1 MRHLKLGPSWLRFLV
16 VFLLVMSIL
25 FRFVNLDS
33 KVYSHDET
41 YSSLRISGYT
51 TTQVKQQIFNGLI
64 IARESFAKF
73 QGVNREKNL
82 NDTIMTLV
90 TADSQHPPL
99 YYLIARLWMGIFGNS
114 VTAIRSLS
122 VFISFLVFPCIYWL
136 CQELFN
142 VPLLVSGIAIAL
154 MAISP
159 IHLVYAQEAQE
170 YILWLVTILLSSAAL
185 LQAINLESKDKD
197 ELAKEQQRSDRFATW
212 SIYSVTLALSF
223 YTFLWSGFVAVAHG
237 TYVIIT
243 NRFQLTETVRAY
255 LLASLVG
262 FLAFMPWMTVVIADF
277 FQFLISAEVTNKD
290 FSLVPV
296 FPFLLMQL
304 SRIFYDLNLVWENPF
319 SYLIASIFV
328 VLVGYAI
335 YFLCQ
340 TTNYK
345 VWLFIV
351 TLIVIPALPLML
363 PDLFS
368 GSIRAASEPYLI
380 PAYLG
385 IQVAVAYLIATQLY
399 NGSGSRRRNWQI
411 IIGLLIICGIVS
423 SRVSSQAK
431 TWWNKG
437 VSYGNPQVAQIINQT
452 ASPLLISDASGIN
465 YGNVFSLSYLL
476 EPKVRFLLVQDQRVP
491 KIPDK
496 FTDIFLLNPSYDW
509 RQIIEKRYDSK
520 TEIVYSDNYYSVW
533 KLTKTRSLRRRD
545 IPRKNKLSTA

>member
-25 FRFVNLDS
+25 FRFVNLDN

-51 TTQVKQQIFNGLI
+51 TTQVKQRIFNGLI

-82 NDTIMTLV
+82 NDTVMTLA

-122 VFISFLVFPCIYWL
+122 VLISFLVFPCVYWL
-136 CQELFN
+136 CQELFS
-142 VPLLVSGIAIAL
+142 VSLTIPGIAIAL

-185 LQAINLESKDKD
+185 LRAINLESKDKD

-212 SIYSVTLALSF
+212 SIYAITLALSF

-237 TYVIIT
+237 TYVIST

-262 FLAFMPWMTVVIADF
+262 FLAFMPWMTVVMADF
-277 FQFLISAEVTNKD
+277 FQFLISGDVITKD
-290 FSLVPV
+290 LSLVSV
-296 FPFLLMQL
+296 FPFLMMQL
-304 SRIFYDLNLVWENPF
+304 SRIFFDLNLVWENPL
-319 SYLIASIFV
+319 SYLIASTFV
-328 VLVGYAI
+328 VLVGYSI

-368 GSIRAASEPYLI
+368 GSIRSASEPYLM

-385 IQVAVAYLIATQLY
+385 IQLAVAYLIATQLY

-423 SRVSSQAK
+423 SRVSSQAE

-437 VSYGNPQVAQIINQT
+437 MSYGNPQVAQIINQT

-476 EPKVRFLLVQDQRVP
+476 EPKVRFLLVQDQRIP
-491 KIPDK
+491 KIPDG
-496 FTDIFLLNPSYDW
+496 FTDVFLLNPSYNW
-509 RQIIEKRYDSK
+509 RQIIEKRYNLK

-533 KLTKTRSLRRRD
+533 KLTKPRSLRRRD